1 MELVD
6 TQPLPKFATRAYTV
20 TLSPPEGEGKAG
32 CEGLLASGAEGARLE
47 AAAAE
52 AAEKAARKG
61 ELCVAQRHEIHFM
74 KLT

>member
-6 TQPLPKFATRAYTV
+6 TQPLPKFATRAYTL
-20 TLSPPEGEGKAG
+20 TLAPPEGEAEAG

-52 AAEKAARKG
+52 AAEKATRKA
-61 ELCVAQRHEIHFM
+61 EL
-74 KLT
+74 

>member
-6 TQPLPKFATRAYTV
+6 SQPLPKFATRAYTV
-20 TLSPPEGEGKAG
+20 TLAPPEGEGKAG

-47 AAAAE
+47 AAAE

-61 ELCVAQRHEIHFM
+61 EL
-74 KLT
+74 